1 MKIRKIKTDRFPK
14 MSKDDFRKEPSIDDM
29 RKIVEKNG
37 CKTDGMS
44 NETIRILY
52 IDIKAWPNIR
62 RAEEDSLAG
71 ES

>member
-37 CKTDGMS
+37 GKTDGMS

-52 IDIKAWPNIR
+52 IGIMAWPNIR